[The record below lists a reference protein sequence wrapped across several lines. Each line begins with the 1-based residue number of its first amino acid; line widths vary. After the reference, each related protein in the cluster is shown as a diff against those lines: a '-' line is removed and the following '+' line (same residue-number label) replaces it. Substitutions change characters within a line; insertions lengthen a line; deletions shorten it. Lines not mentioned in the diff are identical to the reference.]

1 MEHTGKELK
10 IIKTNPIRNVN
21 QINDLIGLRR
31 EWTQLKRVYELET
44 TLKEHVL
51 ITEKQKVIR
60 NNEIRSMSVHAQL
73 FSHV

>member
-1 MEHTGKELK
+1 MLKEIKDIMEHTGKELK

-51 ITEKQKVIR
+51 IMNRETKSYKK
-60 NNEIRSMSVHAQL
+60 
-73 FSHV
+73 

>member
-1 MEHTGKELK
+1 MLKEIKDIMEHTGKKLK

-51 ITEKQKVIR
+51 IMNRETKSYKK
-60 NNEIRSMSVHAQL
+60 
-73 FSHV
+73 

>member
-10 IIKTNPIRNVN
+10 IIEMNPIRNVN

-44 TLKEHVL
+44 TLKEHV
-51 ITEKQKVIR
+51 IDYEQRNKVYKK
-60 NNEIRSMSVHAQL
+60 
-73 FSHV
+73 